1 MNGSNSSIVPSSRGF
16 KAAWT
21 GVDSISVC
29 DVRVRPMTSNGHQA
43 KRPRGAPFNVASF
56 PWARPPSNSRW
67 FSACLYRRTR
77 IGACGRCVGL
87 ARAERAMTARASC
100 RIRMAVHHGVG
111 CFGCQRPV
119 SSTADRECVDGP
131 ADALALEQAELNRRP
146 EMDPAVQPGQ
156 GRLSGGMAEGVEP
169 AGRQPALVMRVVD
182 EGVAATEQI
191 AEDRGR
197 GAGLNRVPRWVLGE
211 RRRVQSRRPG
221 RVDQI
226 ADVGDRPDQVVSV
239 FGVPARR

>member
-77 IGACGRCVGL
+77 IGACGGCVGL

-131 ADALALEQAELNRRP
+131 ADALALEQAELK
-146 EMDPAVQPGQ
+146 
-156 GRLSGGMAEGVEP
+156 SP
-169 AGRQPALVMRVVD
+169 AGNGSRRTAWTGPPLGRHGRRSRTGGQ
-182 EGVAATEQI
+182 AAR
-191 AEDRGR
+191 ARRACG
-197 GAGLNRVPRWVLGE
+197 
-211 RRRVQSRRPG
+211 RRRSSGDRTDRRGPWPQRRTEPSAPTGTRGTAACSESAPRPG
-221 RVDQI
+221 RS
-226 ADVGDRPDQVVSV
+226 DR
-239 FGVPARR
+239 GCR